1 LPRKNIKPELEFKTI
16 TRFIII
22 FYNLESHNQSTI
34 FFLNQNPEQLARDEI
49 DSALQRSGW
58 VVQKK
63 NAINLRAGLGVAVC
77 EYQTAVGPADYVL
90 FVDAKPVGVIE
101 AKREDEAVRITMHE
115 DQSSEY
121 AKAKLKYI
129 NNDPLPFVYESTGE
143 LTRFTDYRD
152 PKPRSRPVFTFHR
165 PQTFENWL
173 RETKTLRA
181 RLFDIPVLCADPSP
195 TGGSRMGAGAL
206 RDCQTVA
213 ITNLEKSFRENR
225 PKALVQMATGS
236 GKTFTAITSIY
247 RLLKFAK
254 AKRILFLVNT
264 RNLGEQAEQ
273 EFKKF
278 EPQDD
283 NRLFPEL
290 YGITRLSSSFIP
302 QDSQVYI
309 STIQRLY
316 SILKGTE
323 LDEREEEED
332 PASKKWKP
340 KEPMPVVYNQKV
352 PMEFFDFIV
361 IDECHQ
367 SIYNLWKQVLDYFD
381 AFQIGLTAT
390 PDNRTFGYFEKNIV
404 SDYGYKKAVEDGV
417 LVPYNVFEIET
428 KITKQGAKISIG
440 EYIDRREKLTR
451 KKFWNQLDE
460 DVEYS
465 SKQLDDKVVNV
476 NQITLIIQAFRD
488 ALPSMF
494 PDRWMSP
501 AHPDLPE
508 GKATTSQPT
517 PVGDTAQDTASSQ
530 GEAGSAHS
538 PFGGAGGGCGSFEVP
553 KTLIFAKS
561 DSHADDII
569 NIVRREFAEENKFCK
584 KITYRTSEGLEK
596 EDPKTV
602 FQQFRNSYYPRI
614 AVTVDMIATGT
625 DIRPLEVLLFMRD
638 VKSRSYYEQMKG
650 RGTRTCS
657 LDELRSTGTPSA
669 KFTKDHFV
677 IIDAIGVEKSQK
689 TDSRP
694 LEKKPALS
702 LKEVLEG
709 IAMGN
714 KDEEMLSTLANRLI
728 RLDKQINEKEKA
740 LFAEKAGG
748 KTINSVVKDLL
759 NAYDADTV
767 ESLEFKVL
775 SENPAASPEELNSK
789 LKTQHSQLIEDA
801 TAIFNNYD
809 LRNYII
815 DVRKKYDQFID
826 HINPDEITAMGWVA
840 DSKAAAENLVHDFTQ
855 WIEEHKIEITALQIF
870 YAQPYRRR
878 ELSYKLIKDLA
889 EAIKTKKP
897 RLAPIHIW
905 KAYEQLEK
913 VSGQPKNELVALVS
927 LVRKVSGIDSTLT
940 AWDKTVD
947 KNFQDWIFKKQAGT
961 LKYSR
966 EQVQWLH
973 MIKDYIAASF
983 HVDREDFELDPFN
996 KQGGLGKMWQLFGE
1010 ETDALINELNESLV
1024 A

>member
-1 LPRKNIKPELEFKTI
+1 M
-16 TRFIII
+16 
-22 FYNLESHNQSTI
+22 
-34 FFLNQNPEQLARDEI
+34 NQNPEQLARDEI
-49 DSALQRSGW
+49 DAALLWSGW
-58 VVQKK
+58 IVQKK
-63 NAINLRAGLGVAVC
+63 NKINLRAGLGIAVC
-77 EYQTAVGPADYVL
+77 EYGTNVGPADYVL
-90 FVDAKPVGVIE
+90 FVDAKPVGLIE
-101 AKREDEAVRITMHE
+101 AKREEEGVRLTMHE
-115 DQSSEY
+115 EQSIEY
-121 AKAKLKYI
+121 ATAKLKYI
-129 NNDPLPFVYESTGE
+129 ANDPLPFVYESTGE

-165 PQTFENWL
+165 PQTFQNWL
-173 RETKTLRA
+173 KEERTLRA
-181 RLFDIPVLCADPSP
+181 RVHDITPLGP
-195 TGGSRMGAGAL
+195 AGL
-206 RDCQTVA
+206 RDCQVTA

-290 YGITRLSSSFIP
+290 YGVTRLSSSFIP
-302 QDSQVYI
+302 HDSQVYI

-316 SILKGTE
+316 SILKGSE
-323 LDEREEEED
+323 LDERDEEED
-332 PASKKWKP
+332 PASKTWKK
-340 KEPMPVVYNQKV
+340 KEPMPVVYNERT

-390 PDNRTFGYFEKNIV
+390 PDNRTFGYFDKNIV

-428 KITKQGAKISIG
+428 KITKEGAKISIG

-465 SKQLDDKVVNV
+465 NKQLDDKAVNV

-488 ALPSMF
+488 ALPAMF
-494 PDRWMSP
+494 PDRYTSP
-501 AHPDLPE
+501 PAPLQQVGEGRPNAQPLPVNDS
-508 GKATTSQPT
+508 ANHI
-517 PVGDTAQDTASSQ
+517 DSSQ
-530 GEAGSAHS
+530 SEPRSDAQLS
-538 PFGGAGGGCGSFEVP
+538 PSTALLGRGPGGGVFEVP

-584 KITYRTSEGLEK
+584 KITYRTAEGPDK

-602 FQQFRNSYYPRI
+602 LQQFRNSYYPRI

-657 LDELRSTGTPSA
+657 LDELRSTGTPAA

-694 LEKKPALS
+694 LEKKPGMS
-702 LKEVLEG
+702 LKEVIER
-709 IAMGN
+709 ISMGQ

-728 RLDKQINEKEKA
+728 RLDKQITDKERA
-740 LFAEKAGG
+740 AFAEKAGG

-767 ESLEFKVL
+767 EALRLKAE
-775 SENPAASPEELNSK
+775 SETPNATEEDLRLAFSV
-789 LKTQHSQLIEDA
+789 QHSALIEEA
-801 TAIFNNYD
+801 TAVINNYD
-809 LRNYII
+809 LRNFII

-826 HINPDEITAMGWVA
+826 HINPDEISAMGWVK
-840 DSKAAAENLVHDFTQ
+840 DSKAAAENIVHDFTQ
-855 WIEEHKIEITALQIF
+855 WIEEHKTEITALQIF

-878 ELSYKLIKDLA
+878 ELSYAMLKELVETIK
-889 EAIKTKKP
+889 IGKP
-897 RLAPIHIW
+897 MLAPLSVW
-905 KAYEQLEK
+905 QAYEQLEK
-913 VSGQPKNELVALVS
+913 VAGRPKNELMALVALV
-927 LVRKVSGIDSTLT
+927 RRVSGMDATLT
-940 AWDKTVD
+940 AFDKTVD
-947 KNFQDWIFKKQAGT
+947 KNFQDWIFRKQAGT
-961 LKYSR
+961 LKYTE
-966 EQVQWLH
+966 EQVQWLR
-973 MIKDYIAASF
+973 MIKDYIATSF

-1010 ETDALINELNESLV
+1010 ESDALINELNESLV